1 MASMLA
7 KRILAVNVGSSSLKL
22 SVVDS
27 ADGICAATHV
37 EVNKDPIEAL
47 REFAARA
54 GEFDAVVH
62 RLVHGGPAIR
72 HATVV
77 DNAVRRQL
85 DDAASLA
92 PVHVPPALRVL
103 DAARESIDLPHVVCV
118 DTAFHA
124 NLPDHAVTYAVP
136 QEWREWG
143 VRRYGFH
150 GLSYAWASLRCAEL
164 LGGSPR
170 DLHVIITHIGAGV
183 SACAVRDGHSVDTS
197 MGFTPLEG
205 AVMAMRSGSVDPGA
219 LLWLQEVH
227 GVSVSDMNAAL
238 ERHSGLLGLCGRADI
253 RDVERGASEGDPA
266 CTAALDV
273 YVHVL
278 CRVIGGLATSL
289 DRLDALVFT
298 GGVGEHSALV
308 RTRVC
313 RRLALLDLPET
324 LLAAESDA
332 VIAGAAQGPSV
343 VVVTARED
351 AQMAREARETLRG

>member
-1 MASMLA
+1 M
-7 KRILAVNVGSSSLKL
+7 
-22 SVVDS
+22 DS
-27 ADGICAATHV
+27 ADGICAAAHV
-37 EVNKDPIEAL
+37 EDNTDPIEAL

-54 GEFDAVVH
+54 GDFDAVAH

-72 HATVV
+72 HATTV
-77 DNAVRRQL
+77 DDAVRRQL

-92 PVHVPPALRVL
+92 PLHVQPALRLL
-103 DAARESIDLPHVVCV
+103 DAARKSIDLPHVVCV

-150 GLSYAWASLRCAEL
+150 GLSYAWASRRCAEL
-164 LGGSPR
+164 LGRSPS
-170 DLHVIITHIGAGV
+170 DLQVIITHIGAGV

-227 GVSVSDMNAAL
+227 GVGVSDMNRSL
-238 ERHSGLLGLCGRADI
+238 ERHSGLLGLCGRADV
-253 RDVERGASEGDPA
+253 RDVERGASDGDPA

-278 CRVIGGLATSL
+278 SRVIGGLATSL

-313 RRLALLDLPET
+313 RRLALLGLPEA
-324 LLAAESDA
+324 LMDADGDA
-332 VIAGAAQGPSV
+332 VIARETQRPAV

-351 AQMAREARETLRG
+351 AQMAREAREALLG